1 MANQI
6 SRNELIEKLRN
17 VQGNTQLSQS
27 VRDRITYTLAAFD
40 KTPKQ
45 VTNSVLSE
53 LANDVSAE
61 IRALAEAQNEQSKA
75 EEAKKPA
82 LVENSPKLKSKG
94 KIKPAEKKA
103 EPVEKLEDSPELED
117 TDEQEDPDEA
127 PAEQVAEKPAEK
139 EKAPAKKPLSKKGKA
154 KSEES
159 KKDAPAKPDPAIHF
173 PETLTHEALGEL
185 VSCKG
190 KFLTIQEIRDYV
202 NSDKTLYIASHW
214 NKKMIKQ
221 FEYGAYNLVKAPKEF
236 PHDLDIL
243 TTVIVCE
250 NITRLWAMSVYTEA
264 LMRFEEV
271 DLAYTEDSRFAEGL
285 EFEFY
290 IPKSE
295 AAE

>member
-17 VQGNTQLSQS
+17 VQGNAQLSQS

-53 LANDVSAE
+53 LANDIAAE

-94 KIKPAEKKA
+94 KIKPTAKPTEEPEVPA
-103 EPVEKLEDSPELED
+103 EPEVAQVEE
-117 TDEQEDPDEA
+117 
-127 PAEQVAEKPAEK
+127 PAAAEKPAE
-139 EKAPAKKPLSKKGKA
+139 EKKPKSKIAAKKGKA
-154 KSEES
+154 KSEEP
-159 KKDAPAKPDPAIHF
+159 KKDAPAKPDPVNHF

-202 NSDKTLYIASHW
+202 NSDKTLYIASWW

>member
-17 VQGNTQLSQS
+17 VQGNAQLSQS

-45 VTNSVLSE
+45 VTNSILSE
-53 LANDVSAE
+53 LANDIAAE

-94 KIKPAEKKA
+94 KIKPTAKPVEEPEVPVA
-103 EPVEKLEDSPELED
+103 EPEVAQVEEPV
-117 TDEQEDPDEA
+117 A
-127 PAEQVAEKPAEK
+127 AEKPAE
-139 EKAPAKKPLSKKGKA
+139 EKKPKSKIKA
-154 KSEES
+154 KGDKKPEA
-159 KKDAPAKPDPAIHF
+159 KKDAPAKPDPVNHF
-173 PETLTHEALGEL
+173 PEALTHEALGEL

-202 NSDKTLYIASHW
+202 NSDKTLYIASWW

>member
-17 VQGNTQLSQS
+17 VQGNAQLSQS
-27 VRDRITYTLAAFD
+27 VQDRITYTLAAFD

-45 VTNSVLSE
+45 VTNSILSE
-53 LANDVSAE
+53 LANDIAAE

-94 KIKPAEKKA
+94 KIKPTAKPVEEPEVPVA
-103 EPVEKLEDSPELED
+103 EPEVAQVEEP
-117 TDEQEDPDEA
+117 
-127 PAEQVAEKPAEK
+127 VATEKPAE
-139 EKAPAKKPLSKKGKA
+139 EKKPKSKIAAKGKA
-154 KSEES
+154 KSEEP
-159 KKDAPAKPDPAIHF
+159 KKDAPAKPDPVIHF

-202 NSDKTLYIASHW
+202 NSDKTLYIAAWW

-250 NITRLWAMSVYTEA
+250 NIARLWAMSVYTEA
-264 LMRFEEV
+264 LMRFEDV
-271 DLAYTEDSRFAEGL
+271 DLVYTEDVRFAEGL

>member
-17 VQGNTQLSQS
+17 VQGNAQLSQS

-40 KTPKQ
+40 KTPKK

-53 LANDVSAE
+53 LANDIAAE

-94 KIKPAEKKA
+94 KIKPTAKPAEEPEVPA
-103 EPVEKLEDSPELED
+103 EPEVPVAEPEVAQVEEPV
-117 TDEQEDPDEA
+117 A
-127 PAEQVAEKPAEK
+127 AEKPTK
-139 EKAPAKKPLSKKGKA
+139 EKKPKSKIKAKGDKKPEA
-154 KSEES
+154 
-159 KKDAPAKPDPAIHF
+159 KKDAPAKPDPVIHF
-173 PETLTHEALGEL
+173 PEALTHEALGEL

-202 NSDKTLYIASHW
+202 NSDKTLYIASWW

>member
-17 VQGNTQLSQS
+17 VQGNAQLSKS

-45 VTNSVLSE
+45 VTNSILSE
-53 LANDVSAE
+53 LANDIAAE

-94 KIKPAEKKA
+94 KIKPTAK
-103 EPVEKLEDSPELED
+103 PVE
-117 TDEQEDPDEA
+117 
-127 PAEQVAEKPAEK
+127 EQVAPVAEPEVPVAEPEVAQVEEPVATEKPAE
-139 EKAPAKKPLSKKGKA
+139 EKKPKSKIAAKGKA
-154 KSEES
+154 KSDTP
-159 KKDAPAKPDPAIHF
+159 KKDAPAKPDPVDHF

-202 NSDKTLYIASHW
+202 TSDKTMYIAAHW
-214 NKKMIKQ
+214 SKKMLKQ
-221 FEYGAYNLVKAPKEF
+221 FEYGKIHSVKAPKEF

-243 TTVIVCE
+243 TAVIVCD
-250 NITRLWAMSVYTEA
+250 NVDRLWAMSVYTEA
-264 LMRFEEV
+264 MMYFEGV
-271 DLAYTEDSRFAEGL
+271 DLVAVEGVRFSEGL